1 MRYCGFQYLVDL
13 PEQALARGGV
23 EPIGARPRV
32 EAGLKEDLVGIDVTD
47 PRHHLMIHQNGFRVA
62 LSARERLLKCRK
74 IKARIESVRA
84 EPFGGN
90 KLSGIPCQPDAPYQ
104 SRIDIS
110 EVVSIGE
117 IETQ

>member
-47 PRHHLMIHQNGFRVA
+47 PRHHLLIHQNGFQVA
-62 LSARERLLKCRK
+62 LSARKRPLKCRK
-74 IKARIESVRA
+74 IKARVESIGA
-84 EPFGGN
+84 EPFGCN
-90 KLSGIPCQPDAPYQ
+90 KLSGIPRQPDAP
-104 SRIDIS
+104 
-110 EVVSIGE
+110 
-117 IETQ
+117 